1 MARKKKKWKKRKKK
15 KSSFP
20 ATGLVRYEY
29 KTCVMPSNRRAAKAP
44 LFHWY
49 IDLFSLYFSVSKL
62 PKRGV

>member
-29 KTCVMPSNRRAAKAP
+29 KTCVMPGISIS
-44 LFHWY
+44 LVY
-49 IDLFSLYFSVSKL
+49 ILVYQNFRNEGFK
-62 PKRGV
+62 KGGF